1 MEVHDVIVIGAGG
14 AGLMCAAV
22 AGRRGRSV
30 LVLEANERIGKK
42 ILVSGGGRCNFTN
55 RRVEAGHYVSAN
67 PDFARSA
74 LARFTPGDFLALVE
88 RHAIP
93 FHERKWGQLFCDDS
107 ARRISEMLAA
117 ECAEAG
123 VELRVNARVRDVVR
137 DVVRDGVRDGA
148 RDVARTEA
156 PDGAHGGTSEAPG
169 FVVRTAGES
178 LACRACVV
186 ATGGLSWPRLGAND
200 IGYRIARAFGLEIV
214 PPRPGLVPLLFSRPD
229 RERFAELAG
238 IAVFSRVSC
247 GGASFEEN
255 VLFTHGGL
263 SGPAILQASN
273 YWRAGVALTIDLAP
287 SADLA
292 AELASRKAAGARE
305 LLRNAFAERLPR
317 RLVERLLEGSVG
329 QAVAAR
335 PLAQCADRELAAAAA
350 AMHAWR
356 VLPAADAGWEKAEV
370 TLGGV
375 ATAGLSSRTLEA
387 RAVPGLHFIGE
398 VVDVTGWLG
407 GFNFQW
413 AWASGA
419 AAGEAV

>member
-1 MEVHDVIVIGAGG
+1 MEAHDVIVLGAGG
-14 AGLMCAAV
+14 AGLLCAAV
-22 AGRRGRSV
+22 AGRRDRDV

-55 RRVEAGHYVSAN
+55 RRVDAGNYVSAN
-67 PDFARSA
+67 PHFARSA
-74 LARFTPGDFLALVE
+74 LARFTPEDFLALVE
-88 RHAIP
+88 RHGIP

-117 ECAEAG
+117 ECADAG
-123 VELRVNARVRDVVR
+123 VAIRVNARVRDVLRAEPQDASDAPRFLVR
-137 DVVRDGVRDGA
+137 VGD
-148 RDVARTEA
+148 
-156 PDGAHGGTSEAPG
+156 
-169 FVVRTAGES
+169 ES
-178 LACRACVV
+178 IACRSCVV
-186 ATGGLSWPRLGAND
+186 ATGGLSWPRLGSND
-200 IGYRIARAFGLEIV
+200 VGYRIARSFGLEIV

-238 IAVFSRVSC
+238 IAVFSRVTC
-247 GGASFEEN
+247 AGVAFEEN
-255 VLFTHGGL
+255 ILFTHGGL

-273 YWRAGVALTIDLAP
+273 YWRPGTALTIDLAP
-287 SADLA
+287 SVDLA
-292 AELASRKAAGARE
+292 AELLARKAAGARE
-305 LLRNAFAERLPR
+305 LLRNAFAERLPK
-317 RLVERLLEGSVG
+317 RLVERLLEASVG
-329 QAVAAR
+329 EAVAGK
-335 PLAQCADRELAAAAA
+335 PLAQCAERDLAAAAA
-350 AMHAWR
+350 AVHAWR
-356 VLPAADAGWEKAEV
+356 VLPAADAGWDKAEV

-375 ATAGLSSRTLEA
+375 ATGALSSRTLEA